1 MNDVRHTDSQGVEWR
16 FESGTDL
23 LYAVGSEVDYAWQLD
38 PAAPRTVETLQN
50 AAKAF
55 YTEYPD
61 VPTCQWFARCD
72 RPAVGV
78 VDHPM
83 LGDVPCCQQC
93 ADKLEL
99 NLRVIT
105 DPSFWIPA

>member
-1 MNDVRHTDSQGVEWR
+1 MSEVTFTDARGVVWG
-16 FESGTDL
+16 FQSGTNL
-23 LYAVGSEVDYAWQLD
+23 LYAVGSEVDHAWELD
-38 PAAPRTVETLQN
+38 PAAPRTVEILEN

-55 YTEYPD
+55 YTEYAP
-61 VPTCQWFARCD
+61 VPTCEWFARCD
-72 RPAVGV
+72 RPAAGV

-83 LGDVPCCQQC
+83 LGDVPCCTPC
-93 ADKLEL
+93 AEKLGL